1 MRKLKT
7 MFVHD
12 GLKVISICHDV
23 FEEDGIKMMVR
34 DFVNVGEPLLVLPRG
49 EGRLYSNPLHLNSC
63 GSMSKYRLAD
73 CSS

>member
-1 MRKLKT
+1 

-34 DFVNVGEPLLVLPRG
+34 DFVNVGEPLLNCSFREVKVVFTPT
-49 EGRLYSNPLHLNSC
+49 LYT
-63 GSMSKYRLAD
+63 
-73 CSS
+73 